1 MDNTAATRPYLTR
14 LSQFGWLASYWLA
27 INFIWATLLP
37 VVIPARVE
45 ALVPLEQ
52 LGTRQGM
59 LLGLGALV
67 STLLQL
73 TIGFVSDSSESR
85 FGRRKPYI
93 AIGTAASV
101 AAMLYFVSAGG
112 YWSLLFAYF
121 AVQVALNTASVPYQS
136 MMPDLV
142 PEKYHGR
149 AAAMMGLFDLT
160 GKLTGLVISIL
171 VVGGML
177 GKLPDGRPSYLV
189 LTLLY
194 CLLLVALGA
203 AVLVKSPN
211 YPANASVRWLKFNF
225 GGRSGLRDFIRGF
238 FRYDFRQSPDFLKLM
253 LSRTCILF
261 GYYTFIFFIYRFA
274 KTNLGVGEHR
284 ELAAVLLAAIIVGA
298 VAGNIAGGKL
308 SDIIGK
314 RRVIYAGMAVSIALM
329 IPLIFARHIQEA
341 LYYGVFL
348 GVGWGAFIAADWA
361 FAFTLIP
368 KERTAR
374 YMGLWDLTALAP
386 QMVAPALS
394 GLARDYL
401 LKVIPGQGMAA
412 EAEAYRFIFSFA
424 ILFFIAGLV
433 VLGFVHEPGKQEA
446 AAGG

>member
-1 MDNTAATRPYLTR
+1 
-14 LSQFGWLASYWLA
+14 
-27 INFIWATLLP
+27 
-37 VVIPARVE
+37 
-45 ALVPLEQ
+45 
-52 LGTRQGM
+52 
-59 LLGLGALV
+59 
-67 STLLQL
+67 
-73 TIGFVSDSSESR
+73 
-85 FGRRKPYI
+85 
-93 AIGTAASV
+93 
-101 AAMLYFVSAGG
+101 
-112 YWSLLFAYF
+112 
-121 AVQVALNTASVPYQS
+121 
-136 MMPDLV
+136 
-142 PEKYHGR
+142 
-149 AAAMMGLFDLT
+149 
-160 GKLTGLVISIL
+160 
-171 VVGGML
+171 ML
-177 GKLPDGRPSYLV
+177 GRLPDGRPNYIV

-211 YPANASVRWLKFNF
+211 YPANASVRWFKLNF

-298 VAGNIAGGKL
+298 VAGNVIGGKL
-308 SDIIGK
+308 SDQIGK
-314 RRVIYAGMAVSIALM
+314 RRVIYGGMAVSIALM
-329 IPLIFARHIQEA
+329 IPLIFARHIHEA
-341 LYYGVFL
+341 LCYGLFL

-386 QMVAPALS
+386 QMVAPLLA
-394 GLARDYL
+394 GIARDRL
-401 LKVIPGQGMAA
+401 LPILPGGGMAA

-424 ILFFIAGLV
+424 ILYFIAGLI
-433 VLGFVHEPGKQEA
+433 VLGFVHEPGKQET